1 MFEIQE
7 SKLQGCLKLTPKTF
21 IDQRGQFTKVFH
33 EKAFMEL
40 GLETQFT
47 EEYFSVSHQGVLRGM
62 HFQTPPEDHI
72 KLVYCT
78 RGHVLDVVLDIRK
91 DSPTYGQFD
100 LFELNG
106 ESVSCV
112 YIPKGFAH
120 GFYTISEGSTMV
132 YKVSTVHAP
141 NNDEGILWNSFGM
154 KWPDESPVISERDAG
169 FTELSKF
176 NSPF

>member
-1 MFEIQE
+1 MLFDLSVFSIIHV
-7 SKLQGCLKLTPKTF
+7 KILPKVTIRLVHFTRAHLIYVLFVFLK
-21 IDQRGQFTKVFH
+21 
-33 EKAFMEL
+33 
-40 GLETQFT
+40 
-47 EEYFSVSHQGVLRGM
+47 Y
-62 HFQTPPEDHI
+62 
-72 KLVYCT
+72 
-78 RGHVLDVVLDIRK
+78 
-91 DSPTYGQFD
+91 SPTYWQFD
-100 LFELNG
+100 FFDLNG